1 MGTVPTYRSKLTKSD
16 QISLHLSEIKTSET
30 SLVVQ
35 WLGLCL
41 PMQGVQVQSLA
52 EELRSR
58 VPHDPKNKT

>member
-1 MGTVPTYRSKLTKSD
+1 MEPRNEQSLFLRQLT
-16 QISLHLSEIKTSET
+16 LHSINSSGT